1 MTTKEQLCEEI
12 SSFCD
17 KNFYNYNYFVCMY
30 GSYSY
35 GEFSDSSDLDIF
47 MAIDNYDIDDFNK
60 FKEFICNI
68 HFSHKLKL
76 DNEVPY
82 ENKLM
87 ILYQDLQDA
96 INLKAFIK
104 YEGKYF
110 IPKIEK
116 SEKFLMSREIK
127 LRLIL
132 NALTTPH
139 TFVCG
144 NYNEYIKYKDFS
156 EKSIIRLANKLV
168 SVENP
173 TNTELLDSLLF
184 GLDKETGEM
193 YLGYKKER
201 LAVINY
207 LSNIINKNNI

>member
-12 SSFCD
+12 LYFCD
-17 KNFYNYNYFVCMY
+17 KNFLDHDYFVCMY

-47 MAIDNYDIDDFNK
+47 MAIDNYDINDFNK
-60 FKEFICNI
+60 FKEFIYNL
-68 HFSHKLKL
+68 HFNHKLKL

-82 ENKLM
+82 ENKL
-87 ILYQDLQDA
+87 IVLYQDLQDA
-96 INLKAFIK
+96 CDLKAFTK
-104 YEGKYF
+104 SEGKYF

-116 SEKFLMSREIK
+116 NDSFLMSREVK

-144 NYNEYIKYKDFS
+144 NDNQYLRYKNLS
-156 EKSIIRLANKLV
+156 EKAIIKLANELV
-168 SVENP
+168 LVKNP
-173 TNTELLDSLLF
+173 TNVELIDSLLF
-184 GLDKETGEM
+184 GENKETGEM

-201 LAVINY
+201 LIVINY
-207 LSNIINKNNI
+207 LSDIINKYNI